1 MAFAGLDLAAA
12 VRAVTATPASVLGLA
27 DRGAVVAGAVGGPR
41 AAHAARPRWWP
52 RSSAAGSSTTLGG
65 WREPLAGGTAVEVV
79 IVEGARRGRA
89 PGGRGHRRPGRAA
102 ARRRARPGHGLVA
115 ARRLRR
121 PRPPLRRRRGV
132 AGPRPGLPAR
142 RVRGLPPITPSGTGR
157 SSPASS
163 NGTSTSLP
171 MRCGDPTWASTAPPC
186 STPARPTRRRS
197 CRRRHRPA
205 APRRRRRR
213 PHRLQRARVVAGV
226 AHPPEDADRH
236 DPGRQRP
243 LLRLDRRGPPPRSDP
258 GGRHDPRGPP
268 PGAAGV
274 RRGEGRG
281 RGPGGRGAGDGDG
294 AGVGAAAP
302 PARDGRR
309 GRRRRGAG
317 SPSAT
322 TTARRG
328 RTSPAGRDSEPHVGA
343 GGRRSGPGRHPSSP
357 DQGRPPP
364 RR

>member
-1 MAFAGLDLAAA
+1 M
-12 VRAVTATPASVLGLA
+12 
-27 DRGAVVAGAVGGPR
+27 
-41 AAHAARPRWWP
+41 
-52 RSSAAGSSTTLGG
+52 
-65 WREPLAGGTAVEVV
+65 EVV
-79 IVEGARRGRA
+79 IVDGPDAAGRLVGGAIADLVG
-89 PGGRGHRRPGRAA
+89 AA

-132 AGPRPGLPAR
+132 PGPCPGLPAR
-142 RVRGLPPITPSGTGR
+142 RVRRAAPRSRPAVPGLHRPRARTARRPGS
-157 SSPASS
+157 
-163 NGTSTSLP
+163 
-171 MRCGDPTWASTAPPC
+171 RCGAGTRRGRRRPR
-186 STPARPTRRRS
+186 PARRLLGLRAGDP

-213 PHRLQRARVVAGV
+213 PHRLQRARVVAGL
-226 AHPPEDADRH
+226 AHSPEDADRH

-302 PARDGRR
+302 PPRDGRR
-309 GRRRRGAG
+309 GRRRRGGLAL
-317 SPSAT
+317 ADYYRET
-322 TTARRG
+322 WA
-328 RTSPAGRDSEPHVGA
+328 HK
-343 GGRRSGPGRHPSSP
+343 PGW
-357 DQGRPPP
+357 QGV
-364 RR
+364 